1 MSKVAIAVPIGI
13 ETGGPEALHQLC
25 HVIRGFGVDAY
36 LLPWEGTENS
46 KPIDAYSKY
55 DAPIDT
61 SLSQDTFLVVPET
74 VPNMILKSKKSA
86 IWWLSV
92 DNSPLAKATA
102 SNFSLTR
109 NEREPDTH
117 NLSTGF
123 WDKFHSSSVMH
134 LTQSYYAKNF
144 VEKTF
149 DVKSRM
155 LTDYINK
162 DDLKLNSGPSK
173 DLVSFSLKGSDYFD
187 FYREMLNEYNCVQ
200 IRDMSKETSMKV
212 LANSRL
218 YIDLGG
224 QPGRDRLPREAALL
238 EAHVM
243 LNNAGAATF
252 YWDTPLSAS
261 FKFNVKDSYRAVEK
275 IRTHLQAKPK
285 PNSSQL
291 FYRNWTK
298 GQYAAFK
305 FEVWR
310 FLKSI

>member
-25 HVIRGFGVDAY
+25 HVMRGFGVDAY
-36 LLPWEGTENS
+36 LFPWEGTENS
-46 KPIDAYSKY
+46 KPVDAYSKY
-55 DAPIDT
+55 HAPIDT

-74 VPNMILKSKKSA
+74 VPNMILKTRKSG

-92 DNSPLAKATA
+92 DNSPLSQVRAN
-102 SNFSLTR
+102 NFSLSR
-109 NEREPDTH
+109 SERGPDMH
-117 NLSTGF
+117 NLSAEF
-123 WDKFHSSSVMH
+123 WYKFHSSSVMH

-149 DVKSRM
+149 NVQCRM

-162 DDLKLNSGPSK
+162 DDLRHNSALSK

-200 IRDMSKETSMKV
+200 IRDMTKEKSMEV

-243 LNNAGAATF
+243 LNNAGAASF
-252 YWDTPLSAS
+252 YWDAPLSAS
-261 FKFNVKDSYRAVEK
+261 FKFSVKDSYRAVEK
-275 IRTHLQAKPK
+275 IRTYLHAKPK

-291 FYRNWTK
+291 IYRNWAK
-298 GQYAAFK
+298 CQYALFK
-305 FEVWR
+305 FEAWR

>member
-1 MSKVAIAVPIGI
+1 MSKVAIAAPIGI

-36 LLPWEGTENS
+36 LFPWEGTENS
-46 KPIDAYSKY
+46 KPVDAYSNY

-61 SLSQDTFLVVPET
+61 SLSKDTFLIVPET
-74 VPNMILKSKKSA
+74 VPNMILKSNKSA

-92 DNSPLAKATA
+92 DNSPLAQGKA
-102 SNFSLTR
+102 SNFSLSR
-109 NEREPDTH
+109 NETETYRH
-117 NLSTGF
+117 NLTAEF
-123 WDKFHSSSVMH
+123 WAKFHSSSVMH
-134 LTQSYYAKNF
+134 LTQSCYAKDF

-149 DVKSRM
+149 NKPGRM

-162 DDLKLNSGPSK
+162 NDLKVNSGPSK

-200 IRDMSKETSMKV
+200 IRDMSKETSMEA

-238 EAHVM
+238 HAHVM
-243 LNNAGAATF
+243 LNNAGAASF
-252 YWDTPLSAS
+252 YWDAPLSAS
-261 FKFNVKDSYRAVEK
+261 FKFDVKDSYRAVEK
-275 IRTHLQAKPK
+275 IRTYLQAAPK

-291 FYRNWTK
+291 IYRNWVK
-298 GQYAAFK
+298 CQYASFK